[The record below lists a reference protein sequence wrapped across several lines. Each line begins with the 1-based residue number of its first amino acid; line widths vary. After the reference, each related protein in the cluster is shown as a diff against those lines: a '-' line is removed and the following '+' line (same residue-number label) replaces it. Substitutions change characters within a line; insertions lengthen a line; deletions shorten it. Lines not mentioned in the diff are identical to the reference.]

1 MNVSLLYLALVCTW
15 SEGGEIASGSIIQYI
30 RHATEAIEETPMLS
44 LDEGLMKRTSDCV
57 VYIKRGRMGTGLVV
71 ERREG
76 KTNVPYTAASCAS

>member
-1 MNVSLLYLALVCTW
+1 MNISLLYLALVCTW
-15 SEGGEIASGSIIQYI
+15 SESGEIALGSITAYQ
-30 RHATEAIEETPMLS
+30 ALTEAIEETPMLP